1 MEATS
6 SKKYLRISRRKIA
19 RVGKECIGKQIKQV
33 KAQLGFLPNESAREL
48 FKLLKSAESNFL
60 VQNPNFNPDELFV
73 LDISVNKG
81 PSFKRIIYRAKG
93 RANRIEK
100 KTSHVKV
107 VLGDKLV
114 EKKAGKKNDKKSEA
128 GNASGKAPS
137 KGEAKEAA
145 KEVAKGAVKEEAKK
159 VSEKRVEKKA
169 LESEGTASKKE
180 AKVGN
185 AGEK

>member
-137 KGEAKEAA
+137 K
-145 KEVAKGAVKEEAKK
+145 EEAKK
-159 VSEKRVEKKA
+159 ASEKRVEKKA
-169 LESEGTASKKE
+169 LESGGTASKQE
-180 AKVGN
+180 ARVGDV
-185 AGEK
+185 GEK